1 MPRNFIKKYIP
12 DAEKLRKKGKFVIL
26 GERMYDPG
34 LWHLNRRS
42 VSGAVAV
49 GLFMCWIPVPF
60 QMVIAGILAI
70 IFRVNMPISVA
81 LVWTTNPV
89 TIPPL
94 FFAAYKLGAKVIGT
108 TPIPFH
114 MEFNIESI
122 SHKLAVIW
130 PSLVVGSFLF
140 AVTTSLLGFLSVR
153 LIWRL
158 AMVRKWQAR
167 NEQRRLKRTT
177 PRLESDKPL

>member
-1 MPRNFIKKYIP
+1 MPRKFIKKYLP
-12 DAEKLRKKGKFVIL
+12 NAERLRENGCLGFL
-26 GERMYDPG
+26 GEHIYDPE

-49 GLFMCWIPVPF
+49 GLFMCWVPFPF

-70 IFRVNMPISVA
+70 VFRVNMPISVA

-89 TIPPL
+89 TIPPM
-94 FFAAYKLGAKVIGT
+94 FYAAYKLGTKIIGT
-108 TPIPFH
+108 TPIPYH

-122 SHKLAVIW
+122 VHKLSEIW
-130 PSLVVGSFLF
+130 PSLVVGCLLF
-140 AVTTSLLGFLSVR
+140 AVVSSLLGFLSVR

-158 AMVRKWQAR
+158 AMIRKWQAR
-167 NEQRRLKRTT
+167 NERRRLKRTT
-177 PRLESDKPL
+177 P